1 MRFHNLSVC
10 TSSTPDS
17 QINYFHPPG
26 VLTAFFTFTS
36 PAHSS
41 SSLKKAMAGTAGEA
55 VHPSS
60 QLLKDSE
67 KNKVGDFYVPK
78 STVKYASFAG
88 LQGGIVGTLVATIQT
103 ALGKHNKGATGV
115 FTRYGGTIG
124 FFAAMGFTFAA
135 TEAIV
140 ANTREK
146 DDPLNGVAG
155 GCAAGFLA
163 GLRARSIPAAFASCA
178 FLGTAVGVYDRTGR
192 IAGEKRDRESP
203 ETWEERRKQF
213 FKQKPPAEIPVHPS
227 SDA

>member
-1 MRFHNLSVC
+1 
-10 TSSTPDS
+10 
-17 QINYFHPPG
+17 
-26 VLTAFFTFTS
+26 
-36 PAHSS
+36 
-41 SSLKKAMAGTAGEA
+41 MAGTTDEPG
-55 VHPSS
+55 S
-60 QLLKDSE
+60 
-67 KNKVGDFYVPK
+67 NKVGDFYVPK
-78 STVKYASFAG
+78 ATVKYATFAG
-88 LQGGIVGTLVATIQT
+88 LQGGAFGTLVATIQT

-115 FTRYGGTIG
+115 FTRYSGTIG
-124 FFAAMGFTFAA
+124 FFGECPSSSNTRSCEKVFMERLDIFVWVCGIAAMGFTFAA

-163 GLRARSIPAAFASCA
+163 GLRGTFDHLVHHTVIQRINIKFVWTVRSIPVAFASCA

-203 ETWEERRKQF
+203 ESWEERRKRF
-213 FKQKPPAEIPVHPS
+213 FKQKPPTEIPVSSAASS